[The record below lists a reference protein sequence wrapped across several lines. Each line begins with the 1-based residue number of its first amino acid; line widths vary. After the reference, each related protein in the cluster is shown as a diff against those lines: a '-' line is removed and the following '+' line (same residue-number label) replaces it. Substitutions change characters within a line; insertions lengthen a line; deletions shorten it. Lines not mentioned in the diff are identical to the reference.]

1 MSSITAANA
10 VIILTVNT
18 VFPVGQ
24 QLAGWAAEDIFD
36 TEALDNAE
44 TMMGVDGILSAGF
57 VFVPV
62 KQNFALQADSPS
74 NLIFDAWYTA
84 QKTASELYSAQAVI
98 HLPAVNRS
106 YVMNNGYLTSYKP
119 TPDAKK
125 VLQPRKYQITW
136 ESIIP
141 APM

>member
-1 MSSITAANA
+1 MATITAANSQIVLVVA
-10 VIILTVNT
+10 T

-24 QLAGWAAEDIFD
+24 QLQGFAADDVFD

-44 TMMGVDGILSAGF
+44 TLMGVDGKLSGGY
-57 VFVPV
+57 VFNPV

-74 NLIFDAWYTA
+74 NLIFDAWFAA
-84 QKTASELYSAQAVI
+84 QQAASEVYIASAVI
-98 HLPAVNRS
+98 HLPAVSRS
-106 YVMNNGYLTSYKP
+106 YVMNRGFLTSYKP

-141 APM
+141 GPL